1 MITTGFPALD
11 KLTGGFRERLAYLL
25 HGNAREAKTAL
36 ALAFLT
42 QRASDGRPV
51 ALVTD
56 RSPDAVL
63 EESGRLGFDLSGRL
77 SSGELLLFEYPSSV
91 GNHSRQL
98 ADDSKII
105 REFQTLVGK
114 HGIDRLVL
122 DPVTPLLAAPN
133 SAAAANRFQ
142 SIASSFSDL
151 GATTFYLLHTP
162 GGAEYVPVC
171 RDAAQGVLRLDSSSA
186 GTGKI
191 VFERWSKNP
200 APPELEFGFVPGVG
214 LVHLGR
220 NLGTPLSGGRHEHQL
235 GGFPTE
241 RHMERPVE
249 RRAYSIPRLLSGRSA
264 ASVDATVLD
273 AFDKPRILLIHPDPA
288 QRSAI
293 GAMLRK
299 HFSVEETH
307 GAIDGLS
314 SLGGG
319 VPDIVVL
326 AQEMRSVTGSAIAHK
341 LRQSGHNMPIILVGS
356 RVRRLSDQAAF
367 LQAGVDVCLEYPVNA
382 TLLSL
387 HIDNLLRRVGRLR
400 EPIND
405 NPDYARSPQRS
416 GQNCTTEIDVFLD
429 RSVEE
434 IEYSRELGLP
444 IPLCVLSCGPGKPM
458 LEELSS
464 TALMVTRATDLVY
477 VGTRGIAVLL
487 PESRSLQPFLGRFS
501 KSWTAG
507 APPKIDEASSS
518 DQPEELR
525 ACLNE
530 FLLENAGPGFSVAQ
544 GAADRKRVKPFG
556 VANVGSAV

>member
-11 KLTGGFRERLAYLL
+11 KLTGGFRERQAYLL
-25 HGNAREAKTAL
+25 HGNAKEAKTAL

-42 QRASDGRPV
+42 QGANDGRPV

-56 RSPDAVL
+56 RSADAVL
-63 EESGRLGFDLSGRL
+63 EESGRLGFDLSERL

-122 DPVTPLLAAPN
+122 DPVTPLLLAP
-133 SAAAANRFQ
+133 STAAAGHRFQ

-171 RDAAQGVLRLDSSSA
+171 REAAQGVLRLDSSSS
-186 GTGKI
+186 GTGRI

-200 APPELEFGFVPGVG
+200 APHELEFGFVPGVG
-214 LVHLGR
+214 LVPVGR
-220 NLGTPLSGGRHEHQL
+220 NLGTPLSAARPERQL
-235 GGFPTE
+235 GSFPHE
-241 RHMERPVE
+241 RHME
-249 RRAYSIPRLLSGRSA
+249 RRAYSIPQLISARSGVS
-264 ASVDATVLD
+264 LD
-273 AFDKPRILLIHPDPA
+273 PYDKPRILLIHPDAA

-293 GAMLRK
+293 GAMLAK

-314 SLGGG
+314 SIGGG

-326 AQEMRSVTGSAIAHK
+326 AQEMRSVAGSAIAHK

-356 RVRRLSDQAAF
+356 RVRRLSDQACF
-367 LQAGVDVCLEYPVNA
+367 LQAGVDVCLEYPINA
-382 TLLSL
+382 ALLNL

-400 EPIND
+400 EPINE
-405 NPDYARSPQRS
+405 NPDYLRTPQRA
-416 GQNCTTEIDVFLD
+416 GQNCTTDLDVFVD
-429 RSVEE
+429 RAVEE
-434 IEYSRELGLP
+434 LNYSRESGLP
-444 IPLCVLSCGPGKPM
+444 VPMCVMCCAPGKPM

-464 TALMVTRATDLVY
+464 AALMVTRATDLVY
-477 VGTRGIAVLL
+477 VGTRGIAILL
-487 PESRSLQPFLGRFS
+487 PESRTLQPFLARFS

-507 APPKIDEASSS
+507 APPTVEQPGSG
-518 DQPEELR
+518 DQNDDLR
-525 ACLNE
+525 AYLSE
-530 FLLENAGPGFSVAQ
+530 FLMENAGPGFSVAQ
-544 GAADRKRVKPFG
+544 GATDRKRVKPFG
-556 VANVGSAV
+556 VPNVSSAV